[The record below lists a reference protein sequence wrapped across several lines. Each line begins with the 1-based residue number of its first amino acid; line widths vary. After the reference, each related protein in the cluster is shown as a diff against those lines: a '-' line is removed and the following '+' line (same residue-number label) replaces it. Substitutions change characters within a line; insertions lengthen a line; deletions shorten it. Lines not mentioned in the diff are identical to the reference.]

1 MKINDNNYFKY
12 YENCKINN
20 LIMDGYFQFDKIY
33 LENKKE
39 IIYFIENNKNNHRIK
54 TDRNEVFLIKDLIDN
69 IELDPLKIYDIVIHL
84 RLDDFIELDD
94 FIDYR
99 SIIRLLKEIGSKN
112 GLKNNKIAIVIQKIY
127 SKEDNEY
134 LNNLLNWFKQ
144 NNIEVNVE
152 SNDLITDFNIMKQCK
167 TLICSNS
174 TLSWSAAYLSKNIE
188 LCYMPT
194 SISNEE
200 RFKKPI
206 ENTLFY
212 NTIIENN
219 CYICGCIL
227 NGEDYLKNVF
237 HNIKKIGE
245 IFDHYKIIIAYDE
258 STDKTLDILY
268 ELKDEL
274 KCEFEII
281 INNNAIS
288 ECNTLNISNARNSIL
303 EYIRNDNNDSYQYF
317 IMMDLDDVCEKEI
330 NVNILKKYLKY
341 NNWDSLSFNKKD
353 YYDIWALS
361 IRPFVTSCW
370 HWNKTQ
376 MGSSYIED
384 IIKNYII
391 KQLNNLDKNDLL
403 ECYSAFNGF
412 AIYRKDKFIN
422 CNYDNNI
429 FKSHALLDNKYIIEN
444 KNELNKLTKKDNI
457 LYMNL
462 LEDCEHRYFHLS
474 AMQKNNAKNMI
485 SPLYLFNDG
494 HKEDKC
500 YYVSS
505 RGILKS
511 CDNKSLKPISSIN
524 DLRNYNFNKL
534 YDGCTIYVC
543 NYAIPFFIERALPL
557 IQNKFILV
565 SGDSDCTVP
574 DELFNNNDFHAF
586 INNEKLIHWYA
597 QNCILNHPKLSRIPI
612 GLDYHTMSEK
622 NSEWGDKIDC
632 NLQEDMLNN
641 IKNESKP
648 FWEREIKCYA
658 NFHFTI
664 NTKYGNDRIDAM
676 KYINKELVFYE
687 NKKVNRKETWEN
699 QSKYAFVISPHGNGL
714 DCHRTWEAL
723 CLGSI
728 PIVKNSGISEDLFY
742 KLPVL
747 IVDNWKDVTIEL
759 LKRTINK
766 FRNTTFNYEKLTL
779 KYWMDNIKF
788 KINNH
793 NIPKI
798 IYQTW
803 KTKELPNE
811 IINIQNEILRINPGY
826 KIELY
831 DDNDIDNFIK
841 NNFDNTIYNAFNK
854 LNVGAA
860 KADFWRYL
868 ILYKNGGIY
877 LDIDSNILKPIDE
890 IIEKNDL
897 AVISREGC
905 HPYFLQWL
913 LIFTKNHL
921 ILKNV
926 IDYCVYNIMNET
938 TSDII
943 NLTGPGVFTK
953 AINNTMLDYY
963 DKKKINLYYEKDEDL
978 NKYIIKCKFY
988 GIDYNHYAEYSHKYK
1003 DLLYINN
1010 IYWKNEKN
1018 IFKKNN
1024 YT

>member
-1 MKINDNNYFKY
+1 MMLMNLGNFVITKNIIDNIVYDNTILNNISACDVYYFNLLAFKQFKDFQFHIVKDLKYNHIVHNDSEYLKTIQLCNLYATKYIYNGIYNLNKYIIFRKCGRLGNALFRYFASILFCIKYNYNYILEEECPYIKDYIFYKGVDHCNDDIGYINTDIDIDNLKILCNNNDVAVAFNTLRYVKSDFDIDNLQSNDYINHENNHGLYIKNIMKINDNNYFKY

-94 FIDYR
+94 FIDYK
-99 SIIRLLKEIGSKN
+99 SIIILLKEIGSKN
-112 GLKNNKIAIVIQKIY
+112 GLKNKKIAIVIQKIY

-237 HNIKKIGE
+237 NNIKKIGE
-245 IFDHYKIIIAYDE
+245 IFHHYKIIIAYE
-258 STDKTLDILY
+258 KSKDKTLDILY

-341 NNWDSLSFNKKD
+341 HNWDSLSFNKKD

-384 IIKNYII
+384 IIKDYIT
-391 KQLNNLDKNDLL
+391 KKLNNLDKNDLL

-412 AIYRKDKFIN
+412 AIYCKDKFIN

-429 FKSHALLDNKYIIEN
+429 FKSHALLDNQYIIEN
-444 KNELNKLTKKDNI
+444 KNELNKLTEKDNI

-494 HKEDKC
+494 YKEDKC

-534 YDGCTIYVC
+534 YNGCTIYVC

-622 NSEWGDKIDC
+622 DSEWGDKIDC

-648 FWEREIKCYA
+648 FWDREIKCYA

-676 KYINKELVFYE
+676 NYINKELVFYE

-728 PIVKNSGISEDLFY
+728 PIVKKSGISEDLFY

-766 FRNTTFNYEKLTL
+766 FRNTTFHYEKLTL
-779 KYWMDNIKF
+779 KYWMDNIESYR
-788 KINNH
+788 NLNY
-793 NIPKI
+793 IPCN
-798 IYQTW
+798 
-803 KTKELPNE
+803 KEE
-811 IINIQNEILRINPGY
+811 
-826 KIELY
+826 
-831 DDNDIDNFIK
+831 
-841 NNFDNTIYNAFNK
+841 
-854 LNVGAA
+854 
-860 KADFWRYL
+860 
-868 ILYKNGGIY
+868 
-877 LDIDSNILKPIDE
+877 
-890 IIEKNDL
+890 
-897 AVISREGC
+897 C
-905 HPYFLQWL
+905 
-913 LIFTKNHL
+913 
-921 ILKNV
+921 
-926 IDYCVYNIMNET
+926 
-938 TSDII
+938 
-943 NLTGPGVFTK
+943 
-953 AINNTMLDYY
+953 
-963 DKKKINLYYEKDEDL
+963 
-978 NKYIIKCKFY
+978 
-988 GIDYNHYAEYSHKYK
+988 
-1003 DLLYINN
+1003 
-1010 IYWKNEKN
+1010 
-1018 IFKKNN
+1018 
-1024 YT
+1024 